1 MYIVYSMNNTCSNSY
16 FLDLHLKTL
25 RDDSACPGV
34 CKFIQY
40 MKGCFDALDKKYV
53 RVLVYW
59 SYFYEFIVKVR
70 VYETLDDKKLI
81 MIFQDPWE
89 W

>member
-1 MYIVYSMNNTCSNSY
+1 MLTEYHDL
-16 FLDLHLKTL
+16 LDLHLKTL

-53 RVLVYW
+53 SEPVT
-59 SYFYEFIVKVR
+59 SIHHSS
-70 VYETLDDKKLI
+70 TLIIK
-81 MIFQDPWE
+81 
-89 W
+89 

>member
-1 MYIVYSMNNTCSNSY
+1 MEYKINATSNY
-16 FLDLHLKTL
+16 HDLLDLHLKTL

-53 RVLVYW
+53 R
-59 SYFYEFIVKVR
+59 
-70 VYETLDDKKLI
+70 
-81 MIFQDPWE
+81 
-89 W
+89 